1 MRCKIR
7 VSAMGTP
14 PTNPEYT
21 TNDGLRVEKM
31 LAEYERA
38 QESGLHIDT
47 IIHEITAIVWGANT
61 LLLGFT
67 LEVKCKSDNQKLVL
81 LAAFIGI
88 LMSIYVQF
96 NVWLGKKAQKVAYSI
111 CREIEDELPLT
122 HRLASRIKENY
133 PQWKPGQVA
142 FVVLTIVFCVGWFC
156 VFLHA
161 LACLYSCR

>member
-1 MRCKIR
+1 
-7 VSAMGTP
+7 
-14 PTNPEYT
+14 
-21 TNDGLRVEKM
+21 M

-67 LEVKCKSDNQKLVL
+67 LEVECKSDNQKLVI
-81 LAAFIGI
+81 LAAIIGI
-88 LMSIYVQF
+88 FMSTYVPF
-96 NVWLGKKAQKVAYSI
+96 NVWLGKKAQKVAYRI

-122 HRLASRIKENY
+122 HRLAWRIRENY

-142 FVVLTIVFCVGWFC
+142 LAVLTVVFCFGWC
-156 VFLHA
+156 LVFLHA
-161 LACLYSCR
+161 WTCLHLCEQSTLKRVLGS